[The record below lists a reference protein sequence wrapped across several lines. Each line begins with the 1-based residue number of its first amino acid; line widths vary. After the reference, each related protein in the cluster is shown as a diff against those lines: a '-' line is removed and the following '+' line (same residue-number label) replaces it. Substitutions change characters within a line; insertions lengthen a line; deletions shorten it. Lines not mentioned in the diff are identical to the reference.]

1 MTLKVIRQ
9 ILESI
14 KSNNLFI
21 IDPTRL
27 YTNLHHKEPCLY
39 NIELMNTIEYL
50 DSFCKK
56 DPSIRKWEITCYQ
69 YVNSL
74 FDYRDFIRI
83 FNGCNFFSTYEV
95 FEESF
100 LRWYSYFTGIEGK
113 MDIRDLIPSER
124 NIKVLWKDCDPIHNY
139 ILIFDY
145 LKDIKPHEI
154 PSLNKVEK
162 LKILSDA
169 TYLIQNNIYIGIC
182 SALKAALA
190 TYPKMN
196 LRKGIGIHDFSKYI
210 NIYFPEFTR
219 NNFAPGTT
227 TSYWWEPED
236 RTSRLEALNKL
247 IQITENEN
255 CNY

>member
-1 MTLKVIRQ
+1 MTLKVTRQ
-9 ILESI
+9 ILKYIELNDSSI
-14 KSNNLFI
+14 V
-21 IDPTRL
+21 DPTKL
-27 YTNLHHKEPCLY
+27 YIDLYKAQSPLY

-50 DSFCKK
+50 NSFCRNDLSVQQWKT
-56 DPSIRKWEITCYQ
+56 TCYQ
-69 YVNSL
+69 YITSL
-74 FDYRDFIRI
+74 FDYRDFINI
-83 FNGCNFFSTYEV
+83 FKECNLFFTYEV
-95 FEESF
+95 FEKSF
-100 LRWYSYFTGIEGK
+100 LRQYRYIT
-113 MDIRDLIPSER
+113 DIKSEMNIKDLIPF
-124 NIKVLWKDCDPIHNY
+124 IVDLKLLWKDGNSLHNY
-139 ILIFDY
+139 TLIFNY
-145 LKDIKPHEI
+145 LNNIKPYEI

-247 IQITENEN
+247 IQIIRNEN

>member
-1 MTLKVIRQ
+1 MTLKVTRQ
-9 ILESI
+9 ILKYIELNDSSI
-14 KSNNLFI
+14 V
-21 IDPTRL
+21 DPTKL
-27 YTNLHHKEPCLY
+27 YIDLYKAQSPLY

-50 DSFCKK
+50 NSFCRNDLSVQQWKT
-56 DPSIRKWEITCYQ
+56 TCYQ
-69 YVNSL
+69 YITSL
-74 FDYRDFIRI
+74 FDYRDFINI
-83 FNGCNFFSTYEV
+83 FKECNLFFTYEV
-95 FEESF
+95 FEKSF
-100 LRWYSYFTGIEGK
+100 LRQYRCIT
-113 MDIRDLIPSER
+113 DIKGEMNIKDLIPS
-124 NIKVLWKDCDPIHNY
+124 IVDLKLLWKDGNSLHNY
-139 ILIFDY
+139 TLIFNY
-145 LKDIKPHEI
+145 LNNIEPHEI

-182 SALKAALA
+182 SALNAALA

-210 NIYFPEFTR
+210 NIYFPEFIR

-227 TSYWWEPED
+227 TSYWWEAED

-247 IQITENEN
+247 IQIIENEN